1 MPFGMGLDGGADAF
15 AAGGILPE
23 HLVALQALVW
33 GFVIGGN
40 GCEVL
45 FGLVLPFEPLEV
57 FGVET
62 IAIFTNPA
70 LSGALFGGRRL
81 RELGDLLFYD
91 EGEKIGVVLGGK
103 V

>member
-1 MPFGMGLDGGADAF
+1 M
-15 AAGGILPE
+15 PE

-57 FGVET
+57 FGVK
-62 IAIFTNPA
+62 AITVFANPA
-70 LSGALFGGRRL
+70 LGGALFGGGWL
-81 RELGDLLFYD
+81 REEGDFVFYY
-91 EGEKIGVVLGGK
+91 EREKIRVVLGGK
-103 V
+103 I